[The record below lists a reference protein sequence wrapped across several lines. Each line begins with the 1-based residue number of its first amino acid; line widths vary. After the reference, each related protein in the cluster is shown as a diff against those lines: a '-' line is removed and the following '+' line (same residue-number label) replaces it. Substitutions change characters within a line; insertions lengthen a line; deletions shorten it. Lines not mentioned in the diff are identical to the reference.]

1 MTTESELVGELV
13 QRLMR
18 VEHEI
23 ELLREDRKNLLGEY
37 KDKLDIK
44 VFQAALRIAK
54 IKARLSST
62 SEDTLDSV
70 LEVVEDKFAIDW
82 ID

>member
-1 MTTESELVGELV
+1 MTDNELVGELV

-23 ELLREDRKNLLGEY
+23 GLLREDRKNLLDEY
-37 KDKLDIK
+37 KDKMDIK

-54 IKARLSST
+54 IKAKLSST

-70 LEVVEDKFAIDW
+70 LEVVENKFSIDW

>member
-1 MTTESELVGELV
+1 MTDNELVGELV

-70 LEVVEDKFAIDW
+70 LEVVEDKFTIDW

>member
-1 MTTESELVGELV
+1 MTENELVGELV

-54 IKARLSST
+54 IKAKLSNT
-62 SEDTLDSV
+62 SEDSLDSV

>member
-1 MTTESELVGELV
+1 MTDNELVGELV

-54 IKARLSST
+54 IKAKLANT

>member
-23 ELLREDRKNLLGEY
+23 ELLREDRKNLLDEY

-62 SEDTLDSV
+62 SEDTLDAV

>member
-1 MTTESELVGELV
+1 MTESELVGELV

-23 ELLREDRKNLLGEY
+23 ELLREDRKNLLSEY

-70 LEVVEDKFAIDW
+70 LEVVEDKFAVDW

>member
-1 MTTESELVGELV
+1 MTERELVGELV

-54 IKARLSST
+54 IKAKLVGG
-62 SEDTLDSV
+62 SEDSLDSV

>member
-1 MTTESELVGELV
+1 MTDNELVAELV

-70 LEVVEDKFAIDW
+70 LEVVEDKFTIDW